1 MRARPGKPRMTVETA
16 PIQGTPLG
24 GWMWGIL
31 AGALAVA
38 LVLKGVD
45 AHGRNAVLHL
55 KLVGAQAELDR
66 LRTDKK
72 RMRDE
77 LKALKDDPAYI
88 DAILKRR
95 AAGGPEAPVVEH

>member
-1 MRARPGKPRMTVETA
+1 MTMETA
-16 PIQGTPLG
+16 PTPGTPLG

-31 AGALAVA
+31 SAALAVA
-38 LVLKGVD
+38 LVLKAVE
-45 AHGRNAVLHL
+45 AHGRNAVLHT

-77 LKALKDDPAYI
+77 LKALNDDPAYI

>member
-1 MRARPGKPRMTVETA
+1 MTMETA
-16 PIQGTPLG
+16 PIQGTPLC

-31 AGALAVA
+31 AAGLAVA
-38 LVLKGVD
+38 LVMKAVD
-45 AHGRNAVLHL
+45 AHGRNAVLHM

-95 AAGGPEAPVVEH
+95 AAGGPEAPVVER